1 MIGGLAFIRD
11 PTSVSTMAW
20 TPYRPTNAVNSTSD
34 DDESLL
40 ATGTIN
46 STITQRLRNASCL
59 SVVSVNSTVP

>member
-1 MIGGLAFIRD
+1 MLGLHIGLL
-11 PTSVSTMAW
+11 MAW
-20 TPYRPTNAVNSTSD
+20 TPYRPTNAWATKTVNSTSD

>member
-1 MIGGLAFIRD
+1 MLGLLKQL
-11 PTSVSTMAW
+11 TG
-20 TPYRPTNAVNSTSD
+20 YSTSD